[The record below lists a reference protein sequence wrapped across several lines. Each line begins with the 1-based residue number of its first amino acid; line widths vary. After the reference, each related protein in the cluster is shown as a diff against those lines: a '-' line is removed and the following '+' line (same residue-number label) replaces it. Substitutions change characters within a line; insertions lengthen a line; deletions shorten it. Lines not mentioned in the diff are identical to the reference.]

1 MLQLQI
7 VYILYITSAISA
19 PEHTESVD
27 HYASIID
34 STSSLKDFIVYVRN
48 KTRNGLFDEY
58 QEIKSQP
65 PDGVFDH
72 VRLGVNRA
80 QKYTDVMCYNH
91 TKVIPV

>member
-1 MLQLQI
+1 M
-7 VYILYITSAISA
+7 
-19 PEHTESVD
+19 
-27 HYASIID
+27 
-34 STSSLKDFIVYVRN
+34 RN